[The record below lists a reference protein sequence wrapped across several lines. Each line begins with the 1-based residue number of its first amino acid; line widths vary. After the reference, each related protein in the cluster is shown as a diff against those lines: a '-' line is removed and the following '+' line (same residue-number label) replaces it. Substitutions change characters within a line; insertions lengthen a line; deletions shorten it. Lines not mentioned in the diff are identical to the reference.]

1 MSRAAVFLDRD
12 GTLIHDYHFI
22 GDPKNVE
29 LLPGAGAAV
38 RRLND
43 AGWLVLIV
51 TNQSGIARGYFT
63 VADYDAV
70 QARTVALLAQ
80 DGGRVDASYMC
91 PQAPDYAGPDPC
103 RKPGVALY
111 RRAAKDHD
119 IDVTRSWYVGD
130 KLRDVQPAAPLGGRG
145 ILIPNEETPETEIQ
159 TAHRQFEVARTLDE
173 AVARIIE
180 SAP

>member
-1 MSRAAVFLDRD
+1 M
-12 GTLIHDYHFI
+12 
-22 GDPKNVE
+22 
-29 LLPGAGAAV
+29 

-80 DGGRVDASYMC
+80 DGGRIDASYMC
-91 PQAPDYAGPDPC
+91 PQGPDYAGPDPC

-111 RRAAKDHD
+111 RRAATDHD
-119 IDVTRSWYVGD
+119 IDLARSWYVGD
-130 KLRDVQPAAPLGGRG
+130 KLRDVQPAAPLKGRG
-145 ILIPNEETPETEIQ
+145 ILIPNDETPEEEIK
-159 TAHRQFEVARTLDE
+159 TARERFEVAGTLDE
-173 AVARIIE
+173 AVGRIIE
-180 SAP
+180 SAR